1 MESKAT
7 AKRAAP
13 KAVVAAPSKKENQ
26 KYPTSALLKSRHL
39 AEYQLDFA
47 MVILTGP
54 EYTIEEAKT
63 LLDEKLKG
71 GN

>member
-1 MESKAT
+1 MASKTT

-13 KAVVAAPSKKENQ
+13 KASVDVSKKENQ
-26 KYPTSALLKSRHL
+26 KYPTTRLLKSRHL
-39 AEYQLDFA
+39 AGYQQDFVR
-47 MVILTGP
+47 VILTEP
-54 EYTIEEAKT
+54 EYTIEEAKR

>member
-1 MESKAT
+1 MASKTT

-13 KAVVAAPSKKENQ
+13 KVGVAAPPEKENQ
-26 KYPTSALLKSRHL
+26 KYPTNKLLKSRHL
-39 AEYQLDFA
+39 TEYQPDFA

-54 EYTIEEAKT
+54 EYTIEEAKA